1 MLEQEESTNKANTT
15 ALNLLDQLKDAD
27 AEIERLKEFIDQLKS
42 QTAQYIP
49 VKGDH
54 IDEALAE
61 YINNY

>member
-42 QTAQYIP
+42 QTA
-49 VKGDH
+49 
-54 IDEALAE
+54 
-61 YINNY
+61 